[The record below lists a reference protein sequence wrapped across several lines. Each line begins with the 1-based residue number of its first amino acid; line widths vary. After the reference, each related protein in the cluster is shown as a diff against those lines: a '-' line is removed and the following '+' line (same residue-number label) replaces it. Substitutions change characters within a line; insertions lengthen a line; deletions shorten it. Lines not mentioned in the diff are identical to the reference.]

1 MSEEYR
7 QPFIWRQDINYGL
20 RPSPK
25 IKYDDIVDDTDF
37 RHLKEQ
43 NRLTRLS
50 QEGAGQGQGNGVF
63 DFDESHKSSDR
74 DFDEIPDGVIALRE
88 GRLDKA
94 DVDTLKKMSE
104 SKAVKDLESLEN
116 EKSSRKQKE
125 ISQKRQEFMDA
136 QMGFSPESNPVN
148 APSSNGK

>member
-1 MSEEYR
+1 MSDSFR
-7 QPFIWRQDINYGL
+7 QPFIWRQDVYYGFH
-20 RPSPK
+20 PVPN
-25 IKYDDIVDDTDF
+25 IQYDDIVDDTDF

-63 DFDESHKSSDR
+63 DFDESHRPSER
-74 DFDEIPDGVIALRE
+74 DFDKIPDGVVALRE

-94 DVDTLKKMSE
+94 DVDVLKKMSE
-104 SKAVKDLESLEN
+104 SKAARDLESLEN

-125 ISQKRQEFMDA
+125 ISRQRQEFMDA
-136 QMGFSPESNPVN
+136 RMGFSPESNPVN

>member
-1 MSEEYR
+1 MNNSFR
-7 QPFIWRQDINYGL
+7 QPFIWRQDVNYGL
-20 RPSPK
+20 CPASK

-37 RHLKEQ
+37 RHIKEQ

-63 DFDESHKSSDR
+63 DFDENHKSSNR
-74 DFDEIPDGVIALRE
+74 DFDAVPDGVIALRE

-94 DVDTLKKMSE
+94 DVDVLKKVSE
-104 SKAVKDLESLEN
+104 ERAARDLKSLN
-116 EKSSRKQKE
+116 DEKTSRKQKE
-125 ISQKRQEFMDA
+125 ISRQRQEFMDA

-148 APSSNGK
+148 SPNSNGK